1 VAVFIFGVTMVSG
14 FEEEKD
20 LRMSAGSKSSLAGY
34 EIRFNQ
40 VLEITG
46 PNYVA
51 AQGNISVFKDDKLVT
66 MMYPQ
71 KRKYD
76 SSQMLMTEAA
86 IYNSFVGDLYISM
99 AEPVSPSEW
108 GIKIQFKP
116 FINYIWLGCFLM
128 ALGGIFAVSDKKYRF
143 KPITQVIA

>member
-1 VAVFIFGVTMVSG
+1 
-14 FEEEKD
+14 
-20 LRMSAGSKSSLAGY
+20 
-34 EIRFNQ
+34 
-40 VLEITG
+40 
-46 PNYVA
+46 
-51 AQGNISVFKDDKLVT
+51 
-66 MMYPQ
+66 
-71 KRKYD
+71 
-76 SSQMLMTEAA
+76 
-86 IYNSFVGDLYISM
+86 M